1 MPYFRFRSGD
11 RILHVYAADSTT
23 ARALARRSGNPVNET
38 GEGIVAV
45 GETLPTGANDITP
58 PLYGGGSA
66 DALAAGLDQ
75 PTYAEPAAPAV
86 GDFSVS
92 KWSTDTDMG
101 GNGGDGGFAEFTKI
115 GDTTN
120 TGEAEAMAALLANT
134 PAVDPAA
141 LSNLNELQRMQGL
154 FRNFARDQG
163 LNATGIGRSAV
174 DQRFAPAQAAQII
187 GQQLAGQGF
196 QSGLNP
202 DAVDRNFGGF
212 LPAQGG
218 FGNIDQTAGNVF
230 SALLSQSDPS
240 LQNQQFLNPT
250 VLGTGGSFT
259 NDANFILNLARAASR
274 NRIGGM
280 ASAYGT
286 PSNEELQTRFQ
297 TAPQGNFAQFAAN
310 ALGVS

>member
-11 RILHVYAADSTT
+11 RILHVYAKDSTT

-45 GETLPTGANDITP
+45 GETLPTASIDITP
-58 PLYGGGSA
+58 PLYGGGSG

-75 PTYAEPAAPAV
+75 PTYAATAEPTA
-86 GDFSVS
+86 GDFSAFNVL
-92 KWSTDTDMG
+92 
-101 GNGGDGGFAEFTKI
+101 

-120 TGEAEAMAALLANT
+120 TGEAGAMAALLANT

-141 LSNLNELQRMQGL
+141 LSNLDNLQRQQGI
-154 FRNFARDQG
+154 FRNFALDQG

-174 DQRFAPAQAAQII
+174 DRRFAPALAAQSI
-187 GQQLAGQGF
+187 GQQLAGGEF

-202 DAVDRNFGGF
+202 EAIDRNFTGF
-212 LPAQGG
+212 LNAQGG

-230 SALLSQSDPS
+230 RALLSQSDPS

-250 VLGTGGSFT
+250 VLGDTGSFT
-259 NDANFILNLARAASR
+259 DDAKLILNLARAASR
-274 NRIGGM
+274 NRIGSI

-286 PSNEELQTRFQ
+286 PSNAELQTRFQ
-297 TAPQGNFAQFAAN
+297 AAPQGNFAQFAAN

>member
-1 MPYFRFRSGD
+1 
-11 RILHVYAADSTT
+11 
-23 ARALARRSGNPVNET
+23 
-38 GEGIVAV
+38 
-45 GETLPTGANDITP
+45 
-58 PLYGGGSA
+58 
-66 DALAAGLDQ
+66 
-75 PTYAEPAAPAV
+75 
-86 GDFSVS
+86 
-92 KWSTDTDMG
+92 
-101 GNGGDGGFAEFTKI
+101 
-115 GDTTN
+115 
-120 TGEAEAMAALLANT
+120 MAALLANT

-154 FRNFARDQG
+154 FRNYARDQG

-202 DAVDRNFGGF
+202 DAVDRSFGGF

>member
-23 ARALARRSGNPVNET
+23 ARALARRSGNPVDET
-38 GEGIVAV
+38 GEGMVAV
-45 GETLPTGANDITP
+45 GETLPTASIDITP
-58 PLYGGGSA
+58 PLYGGGSG

-75 PTYAEPAAPAV
+75 PTYAATAEPTA
-86 GDFSVS
+86 GDFSAFNILGETS
-92 KWSTDTDMG
+92 
-101 GNGGDGGFAEFTKI
+101 
-115 GDTTN
+115 N

-134 PAVDPAA
+134 PAVDAAA
-141 LSNLNELQRMQGL
+141 LSKMNLDNVQRQQGI
-154 FRNFARDQG
+154 FRNFALDQG
-163 LNATGIGRSAV
+163 LNPTGIARSAV
-174 DQRFAPAQAAQII
+174 DRRFAPALAAQSI
-187 GQQLAGQGF
+187 GQQLAGGEF

-202 DAVDRNFGGF
+202 EAIDRNFTGF
-212 LPAQGG
+212 LNAQGG

-250 VLGTGGSFT
+250 VLGDTGSFT
-259 NDANFILNLARAASR
+259 DDAKLILNLARAASR
-274 NRIGGM
+274 NRIGSI

>member
-23 ARALARRSGNPVNET
+23 ARALARRSGNPVDET
-38 GEGIVAV
+38 GEGMVAV
-45 GETLPTGANDITP
+45 GETLPTASIDITP
-58 PLYGGGSA
+58 PLYGGASG

-75 PTYAEPAAPAV
+75 PTYAATATTAADAAPAV
-86 GDFSVS
+86 GDFSAFNILGETS
-92 KWSTDTDMG
+92 
-101 GNGGDGGFAEFTKI
+101 
-115 GDTTN
+115 N

-134 PAVDPAA
+134 PAVDAAA
-141 LSNLNELQRMQGL
+141 LSKMNLDNLQRQQGI
-154 FRNFARDQG
+154 FRNFALDQG

-174 DQRFAPAQAAQII
+174 DRRFAPALAAQSI
-187 GQQLAGQGF
+187 GQQLAGGEF

-202 DAVDRNFGGF
+202 EAIDRNFTGF
-212 LPAQGG
+212 LNAQGG

-250 VLGTGGSFT
+250 VLGEGGSFT
-259 NDANFILNLARAASR
+259 NDAKLILNLARAASR
-274 NRIGGM
+274 NRIGSI

-286 PSNEELQTRFQ
+286 PSNAELQTRFQ